1 MYSFYGQYKGDS
13 EPKTSGTAKRDSSN
27 YSKST
32 VGTSGSDLINKMYQS
47 SRDALVGRL
56 RESYNQQREAVQG
69 EMGKVAPAYKAAKGD
84 VMTQGKQ
91 AAKRL
96 NELMRNQASGDV
108 AQEQLQRNVATQQGV
123 TELGRQERQTLDE
136 YGKQL
141 TQLKR
146 EEEAEITAGLS
157 DLESQRL
164 GALLDNYYKDRQ
176 FGLQQEQLGLQKDQ
190 FALTKDKFDYQQY
203 RDAVADDRYDQEY
216 NDEMA
221 YREWQKDLTEK
232 EFEMKEDQWNF
243 EKGMAIRDENR
254 EVAEFNARMDSLT
267 QPSNKDEFSILADM
281 SPEQREYYNSLS
293 GRLASMESPVEGY
306 QYIQENIDTLI
317 AKMGEAPAR
326 LMFNKMQSKVANM
339 ETPEEVEL
347 MSYDDFYDHINNMFT
362 HENAL
367 NEMVID
373 KSAVAK
379 YLGNLESKNVDPN
392 IISELST
399 AWQVEPYRPP
409 SNENSGYN
417 QPGYQSNPG
426 IYGNMMPEIP
436 NLSAKEKEVITN
448 ISDAIT
454 QEGYELNDE
463 SMYSMIRGNKQAIL
477 DMGVSEAEY
486 NRLLNYYK

>member
-1 MYSFYGQYKGDS
+1 
-13 EPKTSGTAKRDSSN
+13 
-27 YSKST
+27 
-32 VGTSGSDLINKMYQS
+32 
-47 SRDALVGRL
+47 
-56 RESYNQQREAVQG
+56 
-69 EMGKVAPAYKAAKGD
+69 
-84 VMTQGKQ
+84 
-91 AAKRL
+91 
-96 NELMRNQASGDV
+96 
-108 AQEQLQRNVATQQGV
+108 
-123 TELGRQERQTLDE
+123 
-136 YGKQL
+136 
-141 TQLKR
+141 
-146 EEEAEITAGLS
+146 
-157 DLESQRL
+157 
-164 GALLDNYYKDRQ
+164 
-176 FGLQQEQLGLQKDQ
+176 
-190 FALTKDKFDYQQY
+190 
-203 RDAVADDRYDQEY
+203 
-216 NDEMA
+216 
-221 YREWQKDLTEK
+221 
-232 EFEMKEDQWNF
+232 
-243 EKGMAIRDENR
+243 
-254 EVAEFNARMDSLT
+254 
-267 QPSNKDEFSILADM
+267 
-281 SPEQREYYNSLS
+281 
-293 GRLASMESPVEGY
+293 
-306 QYIQENIDTLI
+306 
-317 AKMGEAPAR
+317 
-326 LMFNKMQSKVANM
+326 M